1 MKKIQLFDYDTKN
14 KWDDAET
21 VKKDAAAPKSISL
34 TAGSGSGLTVNGFTY
49 DAAKKTYEVTA
60 STFAASSADKLKL
73 TVTTA
78 EKTKDNITVSGD
90 PVTAG
95 EYTSGSDLTLTKA
108 GKVTFK
114 VTISQDN
121 CNDVVYTINVTVS

>member
-1 MKKIQLFDYDTKN
+1 MLNDDKEIVLIVVDTKN

-21 VKKDAAAPKSISL
+21 VKEDAAAPKSISL
-34 TAGSGSGLTVNGFTY
+34 TAGSGSGLTS
-49 DAAKKTYEVTA
+49 TA
-60 STFAASSADKLKL
+60 SPTMLLRDLRSDCSTFAASSADKLKL

-108 GKVTFK
+108 GKG
-114 VTISQDN
+114 
-121 CNDVVYTINVTVS
+121 DVQSDDFSG